1 MKLSAVQADA
11 MQELGNIGAAHAAT
25 TLSQMIGSTV
35 HMSVPAIKAV
45 DIAALG
51 TYMGEESAAMVVF
64 ELQGDIQH
72 GGFVIFYI
80 TRESAI
86 RLTNT
91 MLGLT
96 DDGDIEPEDLGL
108 TDMNR
113 PMNEMDE
120 SALLEVGN
128 IMVSAFL
135 DATAELLGFVML
147 PSPPSMTIDMAH
159 AAMSSLIAGL
169 GEEIDEVLL
178 FSTELT
184 CEEHKID
191 SDIIMMPETKTL
203 ARIVELLE
211 NMMKPA

>member
-1 MKLSAVQADA
+1 MKLSTVQADA

-25 TLSQMIGSTV
+25 TLSQMLGSTV
-35 HMSVPAIKAV
+35 QMSVPGIKAV
-45 DIAALG
+45 DIAELG
-51 TYMGEESAAMVVF
+51 NYMGEESAAMVAF
-64 ELQGDIQH
+64 ELQGEIQH
-72 GGFVIFYI
+72 GGYIIFYI

-96 DDGDIEPEDLGL
+96 D
-108 TDMNR
+108 MNR

-120 SALLEVGN
+120 SALIEVGN

-147 PSPPSMTIDMAH
+147 PSPPAMTIDMVH
-159 AAMSSLIAGL
+159 AAMSSLIAGM

-191 SDIIMMPETKTL
+191 SDIIMMPENKTL
-203 ARIVELLE
+203 VQIVGLLE

>member
-11 MQELGNIGAAHAAT
+11 IQELGNIGAAHEAT

-35 HMSVPAIKAV
+35 QMSVPGIKAI
-45 DIAALG
+45 DIAELG
-51 TYMGEESAAMVVF
+51 NFMGEESAAMVVF
-64 ELQGDIQH
+64 ELQGEIQH

-91 MLGLT
+91 M
-96 DDGDIEPEDLGL
+96 LGL

-147 PSPPSMTIDMAH
+147 PSPPAMTIDMAH

-191 SDIIMMPETKTL
+191 SDIIMMPEAKTL
-203 ARIVELLE
+203 AHIVALLE

>member
-91 MLGLT
+91 M
-96 DDGDIEPEDLGL
+96 LGL